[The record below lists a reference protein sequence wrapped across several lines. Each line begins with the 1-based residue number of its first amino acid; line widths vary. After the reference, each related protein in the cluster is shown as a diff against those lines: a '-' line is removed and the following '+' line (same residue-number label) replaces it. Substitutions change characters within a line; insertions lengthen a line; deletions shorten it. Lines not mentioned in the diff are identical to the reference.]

1 MIVRLLERARA
12 GQSIWPSATR
22 AAFCSSVSFGSARM
36 STANKLY
43 TSCTVLS
50 GLLSK
55 RLMTAAGVGTCRK
68 RVWGY
73 KRHLSVRTI
82 LYDLCIRPY
91 LRGAYLRAAGDAR
104 RQSSKGH

>member
-22 AAFCSSVSFGSARM
+22 AAFCSSVSFGSAQM

-50 GLLSK
+50 GRRWHLPEASVGVQ
-55 RLMTAAGVGTCRK
+55 AASFRT
-68 RVWGY
+68 Y
-73 KRHLSVRTI
+73 DSVRFVYQTI
-82 LYDLCIRPY
+82 FEGRISP
-91 LRGAYLRAAGDAR
+91 RGWRC
-104 RQSSKGH
+104 KTPVF